1 MDDAEREVIRADGL
15 DSDDSAV
22 RAALDL
28 VGWELNLMES
38 DPQKDQ
44 GRGAHGRGRVGG
56 QLTDK
61 ATGILECI
69 VPRAP

>member
-28 VGWELNLMES
+28 VCWELNLMAS
-38 DPQKDQ
+38 DSQ
-44 GRGAHGRGRVGG
+44 
-56 QLTDK
+56 
-61 ATGILECI
+61 E
-69 VPRAP
+69 